1 MRSVAQ
7 GQAKQGYTVAAMAKP
22 NRSPLLG
29 YNHNVKYRGRIFH
42 IQTEDSGPANPHL
55 FTHLFFEGTILASK
69 RHVYDATSPDELVR
83 TLMQGQHKAL
93 LKELKGAV
101 HDVRISAFFGARGE
115 FLEPVVEAQ
124 ATAHRALDLDALD
137 PPAAPPVSIHAGDA
151 NSTARVTAL
160 NDAPD
165 TAPFSSNPLGIPIL
179 EAEALLV
186 VEAEISGPLPSIY
199 ETLPESLPAPVDP
212 GGPGI
217 YRKRPTGPERPFEK
231 TPIPRPVA
239 APIRSIT
246 PPVVVIPPPR
256 RKLPTRPSSPLGTPA
271 SGVSVQRS
279 VGVGD
284 SQNRPTPVAVQRTVT
299 VGGTMPNPSPGT
311 MPPRPRRP
319 AQVPYVVREGS
330 HQLSGHRSADSPPAR
345 PLGPVP
351 TTPPR
356 TMSRPVDPNAP
367 IEIVADKSLDEVIL
381 AYLAHGGKDDPK

>member
-1 MRSVAQ
+1 
-7 GQAKQGYTVAAMAKP
+7 MAKP

-69 RHVYDATSPDELVR
+69 RHVYDATSSDELVR

-115 FLEPVVEAQ
+115 FLDPVVEAQ
-124 ATAHRALDLDALD
+124 ATAHKALDLDALE
-137 PPAAPPVSIHAGDA
+137 PPVAA
-151 NSTARVTAL
+151 ETAPVVAEVHQAEVEAAVAAVE
-160 NDAPD
+160 DAPD
-165 TAPFSSNPLGIPIL
+165 TAPFSSNPGGIPIMEPEPL
-179 EAEALLV
+179 FV
-186 VEAEISGPLPSIY
+186 VDAVVSPPYTPLH
-199 ETLPESLPAPVDP
+199 ETLPESLPAPVSP
-212 GGPGI
+212 GGPGL
-217 YRKRPTGPERPFEK
+217 YRERPSGPERPFEK
-231 TPIPRPVA
+231 TPIPRPMPS
-239 APIRSIT
+239 PIRSVT
-246 PPVVVIPPPR
+246 PPIVIIPPPR

-271 SGVSVQRS
+271 AGVMVHRS

-284 SQNRPTPVAVQRTVT
+284 SQGRPTPVAVQRTVT
-299 VGGTMPNPSPGT
+299 VGGTQPNPSPGT
-311 MPPRPRRP
+311 PVPRPRRP

-330 HQLSGHRSADSPPAR
+330 HQLTGHRSADSPPAR
-345 PLGPVP
+345 PLGPSA

-356 TMSRPVDPNAP
+356 TMSRPQDPNAP

-381 AYLAHGGKDDPK
+381 AYLAHGGKGEPRK